1 MEIELVTTRTLLDE
15 LEKRFDTM
23 VFAGLTNIDD
33 ELEKEITR
41 HKGHFRTSQ
50 GLCMNL
56 ILKLSVIPGTQTMS
70 QDDM

>member
-1 MEIELVTTRTLLDE
+1 MEIELVPTKVLIDE

-23 VFAGLTNIDD
+23 VFAGLTNLDD
-33 ELEKEITR
+33 QFEKEITR

-56 ILKLSVIPGTQTMS
+56 ILKLSVVPGTETMS

>member
-56 ILKLSVIPGTQTMS
+56 ILKLSVVPGAQTIS

>member
-1 MEIELVTTRTLLDE
+1 MEIELVPTKVLINE

-23 VFAGLTNIDD
+23 VFTGLTNLDD
-33 ELEKEITR
+33 QFEKEITR

-56 ILKLSVIPGTQTMS
+56 ILKLSVVPGIETMS

>member
-1 MEIELVTTRTLLDE
+1 MEIELITTQALLDE

-23 VFAGLTNIDD
+23 VFAGLANLDD
-33 ELEKEITR
+33 QFEKEITR
-41 HKGHFRTSQ
+41 HKGHYRTSQ

-56 ILKLSVIPGTQTMS
+56 ILKLSVVPGTETMT